1 MVLAEVTDGVECVLK
16 VEVLFS
22 PGPRQVYSMCVLVSN
37 GATVQDALN
46 ASGFK
51 QRFSEFNDTLQVGI
65 WSCAVALTTL
75 LKTGDRVE
83 IYRPLAVDP
92 KEARRLRY
100 KRNPIKSVIYNRKKL

>member
-1 MVLAEVTDGVECVLK
+1 MALAEDTDGAECVLQ

-22 PGPRQVYSMCVLVSN
+22 PEPRQVHSTCVVLSN

-51 QRFSEFNDTLQVGI
+51 QRFDEFDDMMQVGI
-65 WSCAVALTTL
+65 WSRAVALTTQ
-75 LKTGDRVE
+75 LKPGDRVE